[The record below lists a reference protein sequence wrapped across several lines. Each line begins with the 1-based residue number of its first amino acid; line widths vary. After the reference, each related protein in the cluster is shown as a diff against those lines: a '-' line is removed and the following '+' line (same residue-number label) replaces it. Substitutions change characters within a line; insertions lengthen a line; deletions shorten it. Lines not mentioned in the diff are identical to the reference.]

1 MYGLLAQAK
10 VSQHHMSLA
19 IQHDI
24 LGFQIPTK
32 IGGKLLEGTAT
43 FGGRYDHTIV
53 VVNITQDVLIERNWC

>member
-10 VSQHHMSLA
+10 VSQYHMSLA

-24 LGFQIPTK
+24 LWFQIPTR

-43 FGGRYDHTIV
+43 FGGNYDHTIAE
-53 VVNITQDVLIERNWC
+53 VNITQDVVIERKWC